1 MYIVIFNKTYLVEYS
16 MNISDSLL
24 APQHQFRTLSI
35 IFSNSVG
42 QSDPWLFTLSKIE

>member
-1 MYIVIFNKTYLVEYS
+1 

-24 APQHQFRTLSI
+24 APQYEKCTISI

-42 QSDPWLFTLSKIE
+42 QSDPLIFTLCKR